1 MALLVR
7 WPRSATFQRVV
18 DNGSDDPTVEGGAA
32 VTHGAALDL
41 AGDDPAVLAN
51 AAYSLAYFGE
61 DIGAMMALIDR
72 ALTINRAAGTSVHFA
87 PLGRPSLHRNR
98 TCQCRAAPQPP
109 RSSGLVISNHRR
121 RTFRQSPLRRR
132 TANIVGCHPDDPGFP
147 TVYRFLAACYA
158 HLGRF
163 AEPHE
168 TIA

>member
-7 WPRSATFQRVV
+7 WPRSANFQRVV

-72 ALTINRAAGTSVHFA
+72 ALTINRAA
-87 PLGRPSLHRNR
+87 PRKRPVSPVIQAALRWSRRVR
-98 TCQCRAAPQPP
+98 TPAKFHG
-109 RSSGLVISNHRR
+109 SSSCTCLTG
-121 RTFRQSPLRRR
+121 
-132 TANIVGCHPDDPGFP
+132 
-147 TVYRFLAACYA
+147 
-158 HLGRF
+158 
-163 AEPHE
+163 
-168 TIA
+168 